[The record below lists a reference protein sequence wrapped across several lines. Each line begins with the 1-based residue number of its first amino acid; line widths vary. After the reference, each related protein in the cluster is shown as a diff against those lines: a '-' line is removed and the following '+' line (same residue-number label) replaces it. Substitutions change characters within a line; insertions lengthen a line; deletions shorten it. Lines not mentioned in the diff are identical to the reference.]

1 MREFEAEKLNILCG
15 VNGRN
20 RTVPEKKVTGGLEA
34 KEWVCSGC
42 TCSLQVARLHE
53 ARLGWRILS

>member
-1 MREFEAEKLNILCG
+1 MRMFEAEKLHILCG

-20 RTVPEKKVTGGLEA
+20 KIVPEKEVIGGLGA
-34 KEWVCSGC
+34 KEWVCSSC
-42 TCSLQVARLHE
+42 TCSLQVAHLQE